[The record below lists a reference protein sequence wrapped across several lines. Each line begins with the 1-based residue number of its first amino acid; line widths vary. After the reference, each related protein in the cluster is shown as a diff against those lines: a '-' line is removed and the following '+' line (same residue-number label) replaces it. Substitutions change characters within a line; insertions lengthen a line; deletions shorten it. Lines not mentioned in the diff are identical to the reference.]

1 MGESTLTTTEQV
13 TTMWNLGGLSIRQLA
28 RKVIAGIN
36 EDNLIGRAAEL
47 AFNFVL
53 AVFPLF
59 IFLLSV
65 LGLFAARGG
74 VLRRDLFVY
83 VYQVLPPAASQVIGD
98 TLREVMQNA
107 SNGKLTF
114 GILLTIWFASG
125 GMSSMMSAL
134 NGVYEV
140 RETRSWWKGRA
151 ISFVLTVAISFL
163 IIAALV
169 VVLSG
174 GYLANMIGNYFGL
187 QYAAVVTWKV
197 AQILIAIA
205 FVTLS
210 FSLIYYFAPDLEEQ
224 HWYWITPG
232 SVFGVL
238 LWIGASFGFRAYLH
252 FFNTYSRT
260 YGSLGAVM
268 ILLMWLYVTGFA
280 FLMGGEINAKIEH
293 AAARR
298 GHPEA
303 KAPGEKKAA

>member
-1 MGESTLTTTEQV
+1 MGESTLNTAEQV
-13 TTMWNLGGLSIRQLA
+13 STIWNLGGLTLRQLV
-28 RKVIAGIN
+28 RKVIAGVN
-36 EDNLIGRAAEL
+36 QDNLTGRAAEL

-53 AVFPLF
+53 ALFPLF

-65 LGLFAARGG
+65 LGLFAARGS

-83 VYQVLPPAASQVIGD
+83 VYQVLPPTAAQVIGD
-98 TLREVMQNA
+98 TLQEVMHNA

-140 RETRSWWKGRA
+140 RETRSWWKARA
-151 ISFVLTVAISFL
+151 ISFVLTIAISFL

-174 GYLANMIGNYFGL
+174 GYLANTVGSYYGL
-187 QYAAVVTWKV
+187 QYAAVVTWRV
-197 AQILIAIA
+197 VQTLIAIA
-205 FVTLS
+205 FVTVS

-232 SVFGVL
+232 SLVGVL
-238 LWIGASFGFRAYLH
+238 LWIAASFAFRGYLH

-280 FLMGGEINAKIEH
+280 FLTGGEINAQIEH

-303 KAPGEKKAA
+303 KAPGQKAA